1 MATEATKLTPIKLML
16 TALYLLLYPL
26 LLLWLAGDWRWLEGW
41 IFSVWFIA
49 LCSGTIAYLYLND
62 PALLAERYRRPGTGD
77 EEGWDKYFVYAF
89 SVLFM
94 AWLAIMPL
102 DAVRFHWTP
111 ELPFMLQIAGGI
123 LLLGASFF
131 LFRAFSDNTFL
142 SPLVRIQTEREQRV
156 VSTGVYGVVRHP
168 MYLGAGCMVLGAPLL
183 LGSLYGLALGLLMIG
198 LLMAR
203 IVGEERLLVSKLEG
217 YGDYRKKVRY
227 RLIPHVW

>member
-41 IFSVWFIA
+41 LFSVWFIV
-49 LCSGTIAYLYLND
+49 LCSGTIAYLYRND

-89 SVLFM
+89 SLLFM
-94 AWLAIMPL
+94 AWFAIMPL
-102 DAVRFHWTP
+102 DAERFHWTP
-111 ELPFMLQIAGGI
+111 ELPFMVEIAGGI

-142 SPLVRIQTEREQRV
+142 SPLVRIQTERKQRV
-156 VSTGVYGVVRHP
+156 ISTGVYGVVRHP

-183 LGSLYGLALGLLMIG
+183 LGSLYGLALGFLMIG

-203 IVGEERLLVSKLEG
+203 IVGEEQLLVSKLEG
-217 YGDYRKKVRY
+217 YGDYRKRVRY
-227 RLIPHVW
+227 RLIPYVW